1 MSAYKTLEVEARK
14 LVFWDKNS
22 CRLLIDKSG
31 YEDRKSNIKF
41 VSCFACEIAEGLL
54 ACVKADAIE
63 NLSKIIQIGF
73 MFEFK
78 EKSMFLLLTS
88 EYLELF
94 AEDEKF
100 LDAAF
105 LLPKQCPV
113 IRYLP
118 ILPPI
123 DDKSQLLT
131 QPKPQGESEKSS
143 KLYRSSKVQFFSLSK
158 AQFST
163 AGVIRPTHAR
173 IFPEEASTMM
183 ELLIPGVSV

>member
-1 MSAYKTLEVEARK
+1 MEVEARK

-131 QPKPQGESEKSS
+131 QPNLKESRRKVPNYPDPPKSS
-143 KLYRSSKVQFFSLSK
+143 SSLYPKRSSQQL
-158 AQFST
+158 
-163 AGVIRPTHAR
+163 
-173 IFPEEASTMM
+173 
-183 ELLIPGVSV
+183 ELLGPPTPESSQKKPRQ